1 MAALAIE
8 DLVSRKWL
16 TTVVSV
22 EETSAQVRRPSVSAG
37 SANLSVT
44 RTRVGAC
51 HEIDLNTSTHADCRS

>member
-22 EETSAQVRRPSVSAG
+22 EETSTQVKLGFTEALSTIFFTPGAPCVS
-37 SANLSVT
+37 LP
-44 RTRVGAC
+44 
-51 HEIDLNTSTHADCRS
+51 CRAW